1 MARLKGVLELGVRV
15 TLITTACHSGGW
27 VTSPDFNHTTMA
39 AADETTTKYE
49 TSNAWGVSQRIGG
62 SCGSVF
68 ASTLVQS
75 LSSASNPLLDPR
87 ERSQSLHSPI
97 TQPLL
102 HAEETNKS
110 QTQTYNA
117 FCHSSWEACEHRV
130 TRLWNE
136 RGFSSSAQGDE
147 WDHSWTGR
155 TGVPLAD
162 FKRRWEQLASHP
174 YTGPA
179 DIRDLQNTHPDNP
192 TFRKADPAST
202 GGVEEIVHQMTD
214 SIAHGRIKAM
224 GRTLHQT
231 CPGDWDRRRMVGLGG
246 TLRAYSQSDEFK

>member
-1 MARLKGVLELGVRV
+1 
-15 TLITTACHSGGW
+15 
-27 VTSPDFNHTTMA
+27 MA
-39 AADETTTKYE
+39 AADESTTKYG

-68 ASTLVQS
+68 ARTLVQN
-75 LSSASNPLLDPR
+75 LSSASNPLFDPR

-102 HAEETNKS
+102 HAEEPDKS

-117 FCHSSWEACEHRV
+117 FCHSSWEAY
-130 TRLWNE
+130 
-136 RGFSSSAQGDE
+136 
-147 WDHSWTGR
+147 
-155 TGVPLAD
+155 
-162 FKRRWEQLASHP
+162 FKRRWENLASHP

-214 SIAHGRIKAM
+214 NIAHGRIKAM